1 MATAVQGAG
10 TVSRAPQIFLATP
23 LITPQEDIDA
33 ARRAT
38 RCAPCRNA
46 GRGLAPAF
54 FAAQDERSLIKRVK
68 SLISVAQAAGAAAD
82 SRGIVTAGS
91 TSNGAP
97 QAMPDLATVAMRAG
111 ADGVHLDDPAS
122 VPGLVARFGGQKAVG
137 LANPRNR
144 HAAMEAGEAGVD
156 YLAFGEPRRDASLPD
171 HARACEQAA
180 WWAEIFE
187 TPLCHIRA
195 RSRRQLI
202 SAVRTGAEFISLGD
216 VVFADPAGGVAGAV
230 GLCRGD
236 CGCMAKASDRN
247 WPHVR
252 GYGRVSTT
260 RRAHE
265 EPFCPAYSCSRRSWP
280 APWRQS
286 GYARCGRD
294 AVSTRETAVSTKRD
308 AVSDE
313 RMPAPEAGSGDTFRS
328 R

>member
-33 ARRAT
+33 RA
-38 RCAPCRNA
+38 AQLGA
-46 GRGLAPAF
+46 LLAATPVAALRLR

-68 SLISVAQAAGAAAD
+68 SLISVAQAAGAAAILE
-82 SRGIVTAGS
+82 IVTAEARH
-91 TSNGAP
+91 GAP

-187 TPLCHIRA
+187 TPCAIFAPDHGAID
-195 RSRRQLI
+195 

-216 VVFADPAGGVAGAV
+216 VVFADPAGASQALSACAEAIAVAWQK
-230 GLCRGD
+230 RQTET
-236 CGCMAKASDRN
+236 
-247 WPHVR
+247 
-252 GYGRVSTT
+252 GR
-260 RRAHE
+260 
-265 EPFCPAYSCSRRSWP
+265 
-280 APWRQS
+280 
-286 GYARCGRD
+286 
-294 AVSTRETAVSTKRD
+294 
-308 AVSDE
+308 
-313 RMPAPEAGSGDTFRS
+313 M
-328 R
+328 